1 MSITKVTS
9 PELRNFLE
17 MGNDEIV
24 PLYGHVIEH
33 LASRNDDESVWITTV
48 FPLVDEI
55 KKRQLVPEETA
66 QDMSNRAFKVIVRE
80 KEEHEIKDPDLIDFL
95 KHQGFPILTLQELSY
110 RVKTSPINDAVAFLV
125 RLKDEWGDLKQEG
138 LDLYGKLIFWA
149 SNPSHPDCLEAN
161 ELGYLLL
168 RALLRKE
175 MISEKRY
182 NLEIDKMADKPA
194 LPSKEATD
202 PFERQ
207 IQILSAHTGD
217 ANEIL
222 PLAKEAFALTDAQKE
237 PQKFFRAYLMTIG
250 LHPLTPEMLGI
261 ADQFKNYHFWA
272 WIFSDQNE

>member
-1 MSITKVTS
+1 MLITKVTS
-9 PELRNFLE
+9 HEVQNFLE
-17 MGNDEIV
+17 MGNDEII

-55 KKRQLVPEETA
+55 KKRQLVPEETV

-95 KHQGFPILTLQELSY
+95 KHLGFPILTLQELSY

-168 RALLRKE
+168 RALLR
-175 MISEKRY
+175 
-182 NLEIDKMADKPA
+182 
-194 LPSKEATD
+194 
-202 PFERQ
+202 
-207 IQILSAHTGD
+207 
-217 ANEIL
+217 
-222 PLAKEAFALTDAQKE
+222 
-237 PQKFFRAYLMTIG
+237 
-250 LHPLTPEMLGI
+250 
-261 ADQFKNYHFWA
+261 
-272 WIFSDQNE
+272 